1 MFETVQEPPSVRMRQ
16 KTQETQ
22 NLYILTSTTKV
33 FDGIGRRIVYG
44 IDVKSNS
51 VTERVEDI
59 SSNQDEVLSL
69 LHKLA
74 KEQCSPLHLKDVVE
88 DFLVDQYI

>member
-1 MFETVQEPPSVRMRQ
+1 MFTTEVEPRVRTRQ
-16 KTQETQ
+16 KTPETQ

-44 IDVKSNS
+44 IEVKSNS
-51 VTERVEDI
+51 IKESVDDI
-59 SSNQDEVLSL
+59 ASDQNLVLSL
-69 LHKLA
+69 LQKLA
-74 KEQCSPLHLKDVVE
+74 VEHCSPLHLKDVVE

>member
-1 MFETVQEPPSVRMRQ
+1 MFTAVQETPSLRARK

-44 IDVKSNS
+44 IEVKSCCFK
-51 VTERVEDI
+51 EGVEDI
-59 SSNQDEVLSL
+59 SSDQDLVLSL
-69 LHKLA
+69 LNKLA

-88 DFLVDQYI
+88 DFLIDPNI